1 MTAAS
6 KFFMLLPM
14 KIPALRILFLSFACW
29 ADVLAESPAP
39 RAVEVAEEAIRRA
52 DATKLDGWAFTVTTT
67 EEGKKTVETHNP
79 AAPNEQRWTLVLKD
93 GKPPTE
99 KELRKYAEERRR
111 ARSKEQRL
119 SSLVDK
125 ASLELEGEDAERLTF
140 RFRMKSDGDDA
151 KLLAGKIRG
160 TLVVRRD
167 GPNVESLEIANT
179 EKISKAGVFSL
190 SEFQTR
196 IRFRPAPERP
206 ESLIE
211 SVTARVRGRALLV
224 KSLDADTETTFSDF
238 RWVGKP

>member
-1 MTAAS
+1 MNLS
-6 KFFMLLPM
+6 
-14 KIPALRILFLSFACW
+14 ALRSAFLSFACL
-29 ADVLAESPAP
+29 AGVLAESPAP
-39 RAVEVAEEAIRRA
+39 GRRAIEVAEEAIRRA

-111 ARSKEQRL
+111 ARSKQQRL

-151 KLLAGKIRG
+151 KLMAGKIRG

-238 RWVGKP
+238 RWVGEP

>member
-1 MTAAS
+1 MNHSALGAA
-6 KFFMLLPM
+6 L
-14 KIPALRILFLSFACW
+14 LSFACL
-29 ADVLAESPAP
+29 AGVLAESPAP
-39 RAVEVAEEAIRRA
+39 APRTIEVAEAAIRRA

-79 AAPNEQRWTLVLKD
+79 AAPKEQRWTLILKD

-99 KELRKYAEERRR
+99 KQLKKYAEERRR
-111 ARSKEQRL
+111 AGGKAQKL
-119 SSLVDK
+119 GGLVDK
-125 ASLELEGEDAERLTF
+125 SSLEFAAEDTERLTF
-140 RFRMKSDGDDA
+140 HFQMKADDDEA
-151 KLLAGKIRG
+151 KLMAGKIRG

-238 RWVGKP
+238 RWVGEP